1 MGAKFYVRFRFPS
14 GKEYITPAST
24 KSNCIYYAQT
34 ACNQVG
40 DGAEVVK
47 EKRGG
52 DVVVMRYWRDSE
64 GLQYLSY

>member
-1 MGAKFYVRFRFPS
+1 MSKFYVRAS
-14 GKEYITPAST
+14 GPNKSQYVTAPTT
-24 KSNCIYYAQT
+24 KANCIYFAQSV
-34 ACNQVG
+34 CSNDG

-64 GLQYLSY
+64 GLQYLEY